1 MNYFLFGGARDTG
14 KSKSVYKIA
23 DFLINTKGYTVING
37 SFPAQY
43 SEFRCIIVKDDKVIL
58 IQSYTDLVGAITDL
72 KKVRDSNKDIT
83 HIITANRNEGDHMR
97 NRFRKILNITS
108 TDYILEIPLG
118 KVIAGKTRRAN
129 IVWYL
134 DGVLKIA
141 KELTNNAPFNF

>member
-14 KSKSVYKIA
+14 KSKSAYKIA
-23 DFLINTKGYTVING
+23 DFLINTKGYTVRSG
-37 SFPAQY
+37 SFPAKY

-58 IQSYTDLVGAITDL
+58 IQSYTDLVSAIKDL

-97 NRFRKILNITS
+97 NKFRKILNITS
-108 TDYILEIPLG
+108 TDYVFEIPLG
-118 KVIAGKTRRAN
+118 KVIAGKTRSAN

-134 DGVLKIA
+134 DGVLRIA
-141 KELTNNAPFNF
+141 KEITNNTPFNF

>member
-23 DFLINTKGYTVING
+23 DYLINTKGYSDRSG
-37 SFPAQY
+37 SFPAKY
-43 SEFRCIIVKDDKVIL
+43 SEFRCILVKDDNVIL
-58 IQSYTDLVGAITDL
+58 IQSYTDLVKMIIDL
-72 KKVRDSNKDIT
+72 KNARDSNKDIT

-108 TDYILEIPLG
+108 TDYVFEIPLG

-129 IVWYL
+129 ILWYL
-134 DGVLKIA
+134 DGVLRIA
-141 KELTNNAPFNF
+141 KEITNNPPFKF